1 LEIAL
6 SNNSGLVDWHSVDP
20 EIYDNPGASSMFLIN
35 FRNRRLGD
43 PDRNRSKIQT
53 LMTVKASRFDDLDL
67 PVPNLIAMDV
77 QGAELAV
84 LHGFGTQLQAVSA
97 IILETSLSENY
108 VGGSKFKDIDLF
120 LTNQGFSFQRSS
132 LAKNSFEKPKTTLP
146 VRFGFYSPDFNV
158 LYTKS
163 S

>member
-1 LEIAL
+1 MEIAL
-6 SNNSGLVDWHSVDP
+6 SNNSRLVDWHSVDP
-20 EIYDNPGASSMFLIN
+20 EIYDNPGASGIYLIN

-53 LMTVKASRFDDLDL
+53 LMTVKAPRFDDLDL
-67 PVPNLIAMDV
+67 PVPNLITMDV
-77 QGAELAV
+77 QGTKLAV

-120 LTNQGFSFQRSS
+120 
-132 LAKNSFEKPKTTLP
+132 
-146 VRFGFYSPDFNV
+146 
-158 LYTKS
+158 
-163 S
+163 